1 MFLRSLPTM
10 EELEKRMRP
19 SWGWW
24 FVHLFPPVFMMVCLI
39 ASVVML
45 EVRPVVFGIIFGLA
59 SAQMLNWDSS
69 ILFREAHYIAGKC
82 CQDNVVWVC
91 APHTSPGESDLLL
104 RLIPPTVFSRAA
116 ILVERCGCPW
126 QGHSWDR
133 ATIEADGRVVMR
145 SDCHN
150 KVVIAYSLHDLASRL
165 LDQNVREAT
174 SY

>member
-1 MFLRSLPTM
+1 M

-24 FVHLFPPVFMMVCLI
+24 FVHLFPPVFVMVCLI

-59 SAQMLNWDSS
+59 SARILNWDSS

-82 CQDNVVWVC
+82 CQGNVVWVC
-91 APHTSPGESDLLL
+91 APNTSAGESDLLL
-104 RLIPPTVFSRAA
+104 RLFPPTVFSRAA

-126 QGHSWDR
+126 QRHSWDR
-133 ATIEADGRVVMR
+133 VTIEADGRVVVR
-145 SDCHN
+145 SADSSQS
-150 KVVIAYSLHDLASRL
+150 VSAYSMRDLASNL
-165 LDQNVREAT
+165 LNQT
-174 SY
+174 SR